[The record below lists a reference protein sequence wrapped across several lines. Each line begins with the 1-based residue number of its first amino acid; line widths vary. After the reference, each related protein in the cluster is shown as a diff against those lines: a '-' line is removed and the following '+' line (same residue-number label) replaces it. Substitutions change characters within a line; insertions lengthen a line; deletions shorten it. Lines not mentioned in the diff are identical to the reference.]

1 MFERIEK
8 LMRENNV
15 SAYKLSK
22 ETGIAQSTLSSWKN
36 QNKIPRVDLLQRIA
50 DFFGV
55 EIEYL
60 TGKLDETKKTPKI
73 QRKIDA
79 STVNL
84 KNVKVM
90 FYGDYE
96 LTEQEKKMVENV
108 IKGVIESR
116 KDERDKKKGIRNKYI
131 GG

>member
-1 MFERIEK
+1 MFERIEQ

-22 ETGIAQSTLSSWKN
+22 EIGIAQSTLSSWKH
-36 QNKIPRVDLLQRIA
+36 QNKIPRVDLLQKIA

-55 EIEYL
+55 EIGYL
-60 TGKLDETKKTPKI
+60 TGSLDKTKETPKI

-108 IKGVIESR
+108 VKGVISSR
-116 KDERDKKKGIRNKYI
+116 KDERNKK
-131 GG
+131 

>member
-1 MFERIEK
+1 MFERIEQ

-36 QNKIPRVDLLQRIA
+36 QNKIPRVDLLQKIA

-55 EIEYL
+55 EIGYL
-60 TGKLDETKKTPKI
+60 TGSLDKTKETPKI

-96 LTEQEKKMVENV
+96 LTEQEKKIVENV
-108 IKGVIESR
+108 VKGVISSR
-116 KDERDKKKGIRNKYI
+116 KDERNKK
-131 GG
+131 

>member
-1 MFERIEK
+1 MFERIEQ

-22 ETGIAQSTLSSWKN
+22 ETGIAQSTLSSWKH
-36 QNKIPRVDLLQRIA
+36 QSKIPRVDLLQKIA

-55 EIEYL
+55 EIGYL
-60 TGKLDETKKTPKI
+60 TGNLDKTKETSKI
-73 QRKIDA
+73 QRKIDV

-108 IKGVIESR
+108 IKGVISSR
-116 KDERDKKKGIRNKYI
+116 KDERDKK
-131 GG
+131 

>member
-1 MFERIEK
+1 MFERIEQ

-36 QNKIPRVDLLQRIA
+36 QNKIPRVDLLQKIA

-55 EIEYL
+55 EIGYL
-60 TGKLDETKKTPKI
+60 TGKLDKTKETPKI

-108 IKGVIESR
+108 IKGVISSR
-116 KDERDKKKGIRNKYI
+116 KDERNKK
-131 GG
+131 

>member
-1 MFERIEK
+1 MFERIEQ

-36 QNKIPRVDLLQRIA
+36 QNKIPRVDLLQKIA

-55 EIEYL
+55 EIGYL
-60 TGKLDETKKTPKI
+60 TGSLDKTKEIPKT

-108 IKGVIESR
+108 VKGVISSR
-116 KDERDKKKGIRNKYI
+116 KDERNKK
-131 GG
+131 

>member
-1 MFERIEK
+1 MFERIEQ

-36 QNKIPRVDLLQRIA
+36 QNKIPRVDLLQKIA

-55 EIEYL
+55 EIGYL
-60 TGKLDETKKTPKI
+60 TGKLDKTKETPKI

-79 STVNL
+79 STVNI

-108 IKGVIESR
+108 IKGVISSR
-116 KDERDKKKGIRNKYI
+116 KDERNKKII
-131 GG
+131 I

>member
-1 MFERIEK
+1 MFERIEQ

-36 QNKIPRVDLLQRIA
+36 QNKIPRVDLLQKIA

-55 EIEYL
+55 EIGYL
-60 TGKLDETKKTPKI
+60 TGKLDKTVETPKI
-73 QRKIDA
+73 QRKIDV

-108 IKGVIESR
+108 IKGVISSR
-116 KDERDKKKGIRNKYI
+116 KDERDKK
-131 GG
+131 

>member
-60 TGKLDETKKTPKI
+60 TGKLDKTKKAPKI

-96 LTEQEKKMVENV
+96 LTEQEKKIVENV
-108 IKGVIESR
+108 IKGVISSR
-116 KDERDKKKGIRNKYI
+116 KDERDKK
-131 GG
+131 

>member
-1 MFERIEK
+1 MFERIEQ

-36 QNKIPRVDLLQRIA
+36 QNKIPRVDLLQKIA

-55 EIEYL
+55 EIGYL
-60 TGKLDETKKTPKI
+60 TGSLDKTKETPKI

-108 IKGVIESR
+108 VKGVISSR
-116 KDERDKKKGIRNKYI
+116 KDERNKK
-131 GG
+131 

>member
-1 MFERIEK
+1 MFERIEQ

-36 QNKIPRVDLLQRIA
+36 QNKIPRVDLLQKIA

-55 EIEYL
+55 EIGYL
-60 TGKLDETKKTPKI
+60 TGKLDKTKETPKI

-108 IKGVIESR
+108 IKGVISSR
-116 KDERDKKKGIRNKYI
+116 KDERDKK
-131 GG
+131 

>member
-1 MFERIEK
+1 MFERIEQ

-36 QNKIPRVDLLQRIA
+36 QNKIPRVDLLQKIA
-50 DFFGV
+50 DYFGV
-55 EIEYL
+55 EIGYL
-60 TGKLDETKKTPKI
+60 TGKLDKTKETPKI
-73 QRKIDA
+73 QRKIDV

-108 IKGVIESR
+108 IKGVISSR
-116 KDERDKKKGIRNKYI
+116 KDERDKK
-131 GG
+131 

>member
-1 MFERIEK
+1 MFERIEQ

-36 QNKIPRVDLLQRIA
+36 QNKIPRVDLLQKIA

-55 EIEYL
+55 EIGYL
-60 TGKLDETKKTPKI
+60 TGNLDKTKETSKI

-108 IKGVIESR
+108 VKGVISSR
-116 KDERDKKKGIRNKYI
+116 KDERNKK
-131 GG
+131 